1 MGFCDTC
8 WPTKIAVLID
18 GEVEYKLI
26 KPVPFEEISH
36 SASRKSDKASERSF
50 YAAIEKMRKYIQD
63 DAECA

>member
-1 MGFCDTC
+1 M
-8 WPTKIAVLID
+8 LID